1 MTLKKTS
8 LMLSFAALASS
19 SIVMCEARQSG
30 TIVVTVNGQ
39 QLTQSSNLGKE
50 INEKLLSEK
59 EKLSKPLQD
68 DEKKI
73 MAKEQELQ
81 QKQKDLSKEA
91 EEINKS
97 SLLSQ
102 EAKQRKFEELE
113 EKARRLTEDKAEL
126 ERLIKRLQ
134 ADAKRVE
141 GKIGQMYQEE
151 MGKFDSTIKTTI
163 RTLSA
168 KEGWDIVLMEESI
181 VYAGPSVSKTEIVIK
196 ELNNN
201 HASHKPSVKTL
212 EKELKEDKKLLNKL
226 EHARG

>member
-8 LMLSFAALASS
+8 LMLSFVALASS
-19 SIVMCEARQSG
+19 NFVTCEAKHSG
-30 TIVVTVNGQ
+30 TVVVTVNGQ

-50 INEKLLSEK
+50 INEKLLKEK
-59 EKLSKPLQD
+59 DKLSKPLQD

-73 MAKEQELQ
+73 IAKEQELQ

-91 EEINKS
+91 EEVNKS

-113 EKARRLTEDKAEL
+113 EKARRLTEDKSEL

-134 ADAKRVE
+134 TDAKRVE

-151 MGKFDSTIKTTI
+151 MGKFDSMIKTTI
-163 RTLSA
+163 KTLSA

-181 VYAGPSVSKTEIVIK
+181 VYAGPSVSKTEVVIK
-196 ELNNN
+196 ELNHN

-212 EKELKEDKKLLNKL
+212 EKELKDDKQLLNKL